1 VSVVTGDTSTVG
13 ESTRAY
19 ADALAGADQIQL
31 RPTPAAAFARARE
44 QFRAGVR
51 LDMAALATQ
60 LGIARATLYRWTGD
74 RDRLLADLCIVELDD
89 LLRYLDSST
98 ADSGAQRLERIA
110 GAFLRAL
117 TDNAA
122 FQRFLQHE
130 GEHGFRLVTAANGR
144 VRQHLVHAVADLIE
158 REVSERDY
166 RPPADPAVL
175 ADGIVAVGE
184 RFLYHSGDAAM
195 NPDPATAQVVISLL
209 LREA

>member
-1 VSVVTGDTSTVG
+1 M
-13 ESTRAY
+13 
-19 ADALAGADQIQL
+19 AGADRVQL

-89 LLRYLDSST
+89 LLRHLDATTKRSR
-98 ADSGAQRLERIA
+98 AQRLEQIA
-110 GAFLRAL
+110 GDFLRGL
-117 TDNAA
+117 TNNTS

-130 GEHGFRLVTAANGR
+130 GDHGFRLVTAANGR
-144 VRQHLVHAVADLIE
+144 VRQHLVRAVTELIE
-158 REVSERDY
+158 REVSERGY

-175 ADGIVAVGE
+175 ADGIIAVGE
-184 RFLYHSGDAAM
+184 RFLYHSGDVAM

-209 LREA
+209 LREAR